1 MEKGY
6 VHVLTGDGKGKT
18 TSAIGISMRAVGSGL
33 KVFFSQFVKKGEYS
47 EIKAFKRFP
56 DQIKLEQFG
65 LGRFTDLNPAP
76 DDINAAKTGLERVKE
91 VINKNEY
98 DVVILDEANVAVKL
112 GLISVQAL
120 VSLIINKP
128 HKLEM
133 VITGRYAS
141 PRIIE
146 IADIVTEMKAIKHYF
161 KKGVAARVGIEK

>member
-1 MEKGY
+1 MEKGC

-18 TSAIGISMRAVGSGL
+18 TSAIGISVRAAGSGL

-56 DQIKLEQFG
+56 DQIKFEQFG
-65 LGRFTDLNPAP
+65 LGRFTDRNPAP

-146 IADIVTEMKAIKHYF
+146 IADIVTEMKAKKHYF

>member
-18 TSAIGISMRAVGSGL
+18 TSAIGISVRAAGSGL
-33 KVFFSQFVKKGEYS
+33 NVFFSQFIKKGEYS
-47 EIKAFKRFP
+47 EIKAFKRFQ
-56 DQIKLEQFG
+56 DQIKFEQFG
-65 LGRFTDLNPAP
+65 LGRFTDFNPAP

-91 VINKNEY
+91 VINKDEY
-98 DVVILDEANVAVKL
+98 DVMILDEANVAVKL

>member
-56 DQIKLEQFG
+56 DQIKFEQFG
-65 LGRFTDLNPAP
+65 LGRFTDRNPAP

-120 VSLIINKP
+120 VSVIINKP

-146 IADIVTEMKAIKHYF
+146 IADIVTEMKAKKHYF
-161 KKGVAARVGIEK
+161 KKGIAARVGIEK

>member
-18 TSAIGISMRAVGSGL
+18 TSAIGIAVRAAGSGL

-56 DQIKLEQFG
+56 DQIKFEQFG
-65 LGRFTDLNPAP
+65 LGRFTDRNPAP

-146 IADIVTEMKAIKHYF
+146 IADIVTEMKAKKHYF

>member
-1 MEKGY
+1 MGKGY

-18 TSAIGISMRAVGSGL
+18 TSAIGITIRAVGSGL
-33 KVFFSQFVKKGEYS
+33 KVFFSQFLKKGKYS

-56 DQIKLEQFG
+56 DQIKFEQFG
-65 LGRFTDLNPAP
+65 LGRFTDDNPTT

-91 VINKNEY
+91 VINKDEY

-112 GLISVQAL
+112 GLIRVQEL

-128 HKLEM
+128 YKLEM

-146 IADIVTEMKAIKHYF
+146 IADTVTEMKAKKHYF

>member
-6 VHVLTGDGKGKT
+6 VHVLTGNGKGKT
-18 TSAIGISMRAVGSGL
+18 TSAIGISVKAAGSGL

-65 LGRFTDLNPAP
+65 LGRFTDSNPAL
-76 DDINAAKTGLERVKE
+76 DDINAANTGLERVKE

-98 DVVILDEANVAVKL
+98 DLVILDEANVAVKL
-112 GLISVQAL
+112 GLMSVQKL

-128 HKLEM
+128 HKLNM

-146 IADIVTEMKAIKHYF
+146 LADIVTEMKVIKHYF